1 MNHPPIALEGV
12 TMSYG
17 QQQVLKG
24 LDLTVEEG
32 QLFVLLGPNGAG
44 KTTTI
49 EIMEGYVR
57 PASGTVRVLG
67 RDPLTADDAW
77 RDKVGIVMQSWA
89 DHATWRLDTLLNDI
103 AAYYSDPY
111 PTTELLELV
120 GLEQQRRRRLNQLS
134 GGQRRRMD
142 VALGLIGH
150 PRVLFLD
157 EPTAGFDPQ
166 ARADFQKMITGL
178 KSQGVT
184 IVLTTHDLTEAERLA
199 DRIGILLGG
208 VIHIDSTPDRLVTAI
223 GQRTQV
229 SWTAPDGTRRTEP
242 TDDPDTF
249 VHALMTAH
257 GRPPTGL
264 RIDRPSLEEIY
275 LSIVEAAR

>member
-1 MNHPPIALEGV
+1 MKQSPVELHGV

-17 QQQVLKG
+17 PQKVLTG
-24 LDLTVEEG
+24 LELTVEEG

-44 KTTTI
+44 KTTTV
-49 EIMEGYVR
+49 EIMEGHVR
-57 PASGTVRVLG
+57 PTSGTVRVLG

-89 DHATWRLDTLLNDI
+89 DHAAWRLETLLDDI
-103 AAYYSDPY
+103 AAYYSDPW
-111 PTTELLELV
+111 PTAGLLELV
-120 GLEQQRRRRLNQLS
+120 GLEEQRHRRLNQLS

-142 VALGLIGH
+142 VALGLVGR

-166 ARADFQKMITGL
+166 ARADFHRIIAAL

-184 IVLTTHDLTEAERLA
+184 IVLTTHDLPEAEHLA

-208 VIHIDSTPDRLVTAI
+208 VIHVDSAPAELARRI
-223 GQRTQV
+223 GQHTQV
-229 SWTAPDGTRRTEP
+229 SWTGGDGARRTEL
-242 TDDPDTF
+242 TDDPDTL
-249 VHALMTAH
+249 VHRLMTAH
-257 GRPPTGL
+257 GGPLTGL
-264 RIDRPSLEEIY
+264 RIDRPSLEESY